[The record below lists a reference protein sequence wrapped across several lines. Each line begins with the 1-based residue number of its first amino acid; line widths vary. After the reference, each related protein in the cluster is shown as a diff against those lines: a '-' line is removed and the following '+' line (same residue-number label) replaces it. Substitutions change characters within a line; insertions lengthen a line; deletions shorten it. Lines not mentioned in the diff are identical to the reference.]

1 MDSSNGNSI
10 DIIRAKIYVE
20 NSYRNQII
28 DIQNIVK
35 EKTGITPDVIV
46 G

>member
-1 MDSSNGNSI
+1 VKSD
-10 DIIRAKIYVE
+10 
-20 NSYRNQII
+20 YRNQLV

-46 G
+46 GWKYGRQ